1 MPMSIRYV
9 SLKALH
15 RSHSPRSETPD
26 RLWHGRLLKDEGG
39 LLPHARLTRT
49 DRGDQ
54 ERLAQ
59 ILGGTAKTNK
69 HGDYVSVHCSSAQ
82 PARYLPDARALQ
94 LLVPEAPDETADRPR
109 WLYPDQQTPR

>member
-26 RLWHGRLLKDEGG
+26 SLWHGRLLKDEGG
-39 LLPHARLTRT
+39 LLSRGRLIRT

-54 ERLAQ
+54 QRLAQ
-59 ILGGTAKTNK
+59 SLGGTAKTNQY
-69 HGDYVSVHCSSAQ
+69 GGYISVRCWSGQRVRVGAYLRARQTVVSG
-82 PARYLPDARALQ
+82 ALRDMD
-94 LLVPEAPDETADRPR
+94 V
-109 WLYPDQQTPR
+109 